1 MNGEG
6 HEVVLTAEAAIASDT
21 LGSTIVG
28 FISAVPD
35 SYIRPPID
43 RLLFRV
49 PSHRDGRVKR
59 APYGLAKV
67 EAKLRE
73 MGVDVVISS
82 PYELRKNIGPRT
94 KVLGVYTMDGLGMS
108 YGSGIT
114 YWILK
119 LAGFKYVGIPFIA
132 RSFLNVLSDPA
143 VRANRDHMKVV
154 VGGPAAWQVVDSGR
168 QGGLGVDVVFEG
180 EFERDGPALFRSLLF
195 GERVPSRVYG
205 RPAQVHEVPIIE
217 TPSIGG
223 LVEVT
228 RGCGRGCA
236 FCSPNLSGNIRSF
249 PFEGHIEREIELNM
263 KVGGARSINLHSEE
277 FFRYGARGI
286 DPEPEKVMELV
297 RKAYRLVKSID
308 KNGRIVTDFTTA
320 AVVVE
325 APGLVG
331 EVAEYMNEGGS
342 WSFIEMGIETAS
354 PKLIDK
360 YMRGK
365 VLPYRPP
372 NYPEVVE
379 RAIGILNDNRWI
391 VVGTM
396 IIGFPGEEDEDII
409 ANLELLDR
417 LKDLKVVTFPLP
429 LVPIA
434 RFREAGL
441 ATLDELLENPLRKEF
456 VIRALNKAFESVGY
470 GLKLVTDD
478 IENFLQRYIMYAVS
492 YAALSMVRAK
502 YARALREVEVSRVRV
517 EGVKGVQ

>member
-1 MNGEG
+1 MSAEG
-6 HEVVLTAEAAIASDT
+6 HEVVLTSEAAIASDT
-21 LGSTIVG
+21 LGSSIVG
-28 FISAVPD
+28 FISAIPD

-49 PSHRDGRVKR
+49 TSYGDGRAKK

-73 MGVDVVISS
+73 MGIDAVISS
-82 PYELRKNIGPRT
+82 PYELRKNVGPRT
-94 KVLGVYTMDGLGMS
+94 RVIGIYTMDGLGMS

-119 LAGFKYVGIPFIA
+119 LAGVRYVGMPYIS
-132 RSFLNVLSDPA
+132 RSFFNVLNDMA
-143 VRANRDHMKVV
+143 IKHNRDHLKVV

-168 QGGLGVDVVFEG
+168 QHELGIDVVFEG
-180 EFERDGPALFRSLLF
+180 EFERDGPGLFRSILS
-195 GERVPSRVYG
+195 GERVPSHVYG
-205 RPAQVHEVPIIE
+205 RPAPVEDVPVIV
-217 TPSIGG
+217 TPSNGG

-236 FCSPNLSGNIRSF
+236 FCSPNLSGGIRSF
-249 PFEGHIEREIELNM
+249 PFEGHIDREIELNM
-263 KVGGARSINLHSEE
+263 KVGGSRSINLHSEE
-277 FFRYGARGI
+277 FFRYGAKGI
-286 DPEPEKVMELV
+286 DPVPEKVIELV
-297 RKAYRLVKSID
+297 KKAYRLVKSID
-308 KNGRIVTDFTTA
+308 RNGRIITDFTTA

-325 APGLVG
+325 APSLVS
-331 EVAEYMNEGGS
+331 EVADYMNEGGA

-354 PKLIDK
+354 ARLMDK

-365 VLPYRPP
+365 ALPYRPP

-379 RAIGILNDNRWI
+379 RAIGTLNDNRWI

-396 IIGFPGEEDEDII
+396 IVGFPGEEDDDII

-417 LKDLKVVTFPLP
+417 LKGLKVVTFPLP

-441 ATLDELLENPLRKEF
+441 STLDELLENPLRKEF

-470 GLKLVTDD
+470 GLRLVIDG
-478 IENFLQRYIMYAVS
+478 IENVVERYIMYAVS
-492 YAALSMVRAK
+492 YAALSIVRSR
-502 YARALREVEVSRVRV
+502 YARALKEIEVSRLRV
-517 EGVKGVQ
+517 EGIQGLR